1 MQRDAL
7 NAAGC
12 ERIFEDTAS
21 GTKTDRPGLDQ
32 CLAYL
37 RGEQDTLVVWK
48 LDRLGRSLPH
58 LIEVVADLERRSV
71 GFRSLKEAID
81 TSSSVGKLIFHIFAA
96 LADFER
102 GIIVERTMAG
112 LTAARARGR
121 LGGRPKKLT
130 ADKIRLVTALLK
142 DNSYS
147 IKDIAGQI
155 GVSASTLYQFIGS
168 LKSVQVEE
176 NLCRRSVSTKSQTLL
191 STDY

>member
-1 MQRDAL
+1 MLIGYCRVSTVDQNLDMQRDAL

-58 LIEVVADLERRSV
+58 LIEVVADLERRNV
-71 GFRSLKEAID
+71 GFKSLKEAID

-121 LGGRPKKLT
+121 HGGRPKKLT

-147 IKDIAGQI
+147 IKDIAGQV
-155 GVSASTLYQFIGS
+155 GVSASTLYQFNCAEKDGS
-168 LKSVQVEE
+168 L
-176 NLCRRSVSTKSQTLL
+176 TK
-191 STDY
+191 